1 MKQPDKILNIDVTQP
16 VEINSQTDKHN
27 MTLYEAARWCALLQG
42 LDVITKKAK
51 HLKINLDTDK
61 SWIKPLALQKFVDE
75 ETPVAV
81 TEIKALLDKVDETRS
96 HSIQS

>member
-1 MKQPDKILNIDVTQP
+1 MKQPTKILNIDVTEP
-16 VEINSQTDKHN
+16 VEISSQNDKHN

-51 HLKINLDTDK
+51 FLNINLDTDK

-81 TEIKALLDKVDETRS
+81 TELKIHLDKVDETRS

>member
-42 LDVITKKAK
+42 LDVITKKAN
-51 HLKINLDTDK
+51 HLNSKDIPDVLVQAYRENLKLKRKLGLVPTIGTK
-61 SWIKPLALQKFVDE
+61 GQ
-75 ETPVAV
+75 
-81 TEIKALLDKVDETRS
+81 
-96 HSIQS
+96 